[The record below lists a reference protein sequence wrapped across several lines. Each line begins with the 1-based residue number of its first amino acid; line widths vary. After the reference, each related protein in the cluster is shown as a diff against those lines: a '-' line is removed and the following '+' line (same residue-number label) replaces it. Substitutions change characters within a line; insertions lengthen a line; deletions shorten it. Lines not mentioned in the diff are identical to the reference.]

1 MFDDFLELNI
11 KHLLDKE
18 LGKEN
23 KYAYLLML
31 CSRVSFSSLKSTF
44 PWNMLWLRKISFV
57 FLLHFTLLL
66 FSYST
71 VLQASF
77 LVVIMV
83 LEGAQQTDNFS
94 LSTNVHV
101 IQQRW
106 IVFLCFL
113 TMATLSCLLSS
124 ENHFID

>member
-1 MFDDFLELNI
+1 MFDDFLELNV

-44 PWNMLWLRKISFV
+44 PWNMLWLRKISV

>member
-1 MFDDFLELNI
+1 MFDDFLELNV

-83 LEGAQQTDNFS
+83 LEGAQQTDKFS

>member
-1 MFDDFLELNI
+1 MFDDFLELNV